1 MSLFNFARILGAV
14 AMLSFFA
21 APLKADPIVI
31 LTPGGAG
38 ATNINSTQSFVLGT
52 TDDAGMLTVVLSNNT
67 TMTFVAFRFFQ
78 EVGSQSVAWQGNG
91 TPLLPD
97 TVFANNTSI
106 VFEQGHQGT
115 GIPPN
120 TIFTVTFT
128 GFSPRTTILAN
139 ATVPEPTTL
148 LLLGTGL
155 AGVVLRVRKKFRFS
169 AWRSST

>member
-1 MSLFNFARILGAV
+1 MRYTVCNFARILGAL
-14 AMLSFFA
+14 ALFCFLA

-31 LTPGGAG
+31 LTPGGSG
-38 ATNINSTQSFVLGT
+38 AININSTEVFTVGT
-52 TDDAGMLTVVLSNNT
+52 TDATGMLTMVFRNNT
-67 TMTFVAFRFFQ
+67 DMTFVAFRFFQ
-78 EVGSQSVAWQGNG
+78 EVGIQSVPWQGLG
-91 TPLLPD
+91 APLLPD
-97 TVFANNTSI
+97 GVFADNASI

-128 GFSPRTTILAN
+128 GFSPGTTILAN

-155 AGVVLRVRKKFRFS
+155 AGVALKVRKKFKDRKS
-169 AWRSST
+169 G